1 MVYPRVDIKPLLDPV
16 CPDVLNHVNT
26 LWLTYTT
33 SWRDDNKWQAGLYE
47 NDPTHSGVATF
58 FQVWKPE
65 VYTSTMSY
73 QDNLDVLDR
82 IDEQIAGN
90 LAHMDAVIVVGD
102 QQTFDRMMKLK
113 RELGP
118 MYKHIIPF
126 NGEMHL
132 EAHFCHAG
140 WRLYWEPLLIG
151 FIPAAFP
158 QQKVLKQEWTVKDW
172 SHYDDFLMKFVNA
185 GIRHITSVCPE
196 GCLDVSLLF
205 YNCRNNATSTMYLHF
220 LLDFGVPYVGL
231 RQCLRKTSSF
241 ATRKEM
247 QVYYNLC
254 MHMCRTGKANKFLYA
269 MLCVHALYIYSNSV
283 PGLRKVWE
291 QMSTVS
297 LRGLQ
302 GRNIPIDHLIE
313 KVNKASKA
321 IVHGRPTAERIE
333 VLVKTLNVLMPVES
347 AYFRMMQ
354 TDPSEERKHWS
365 GKQDREQDICRVV
378 ETLNNIVGHT
388 WASMTRSRSDNGFRQ
403 GFPGVDPSDPW
414 ELVSDKQADWAS
426 YVDRHIADIGW

>member
-1 MVYPRVDIKPLLDPV
+1 M
-16 CPDVLNHVNT
+16 
-26 LWLTYTT
+26 
-33 SWRDDNKWQAGLYE
+33 
-47 NDPTHSGVATF
+47 
-58 FQVWKPE
+58 
-65 VYTSTMSY
+65 
-73 QDNLDVLDR
+73 
-82 IDEQIAGN
+82 
-90 LAHMDAVIVVGD
+90 
-102 QQTFDRMMKLK
+102 
-113 RELGP
+113 
-118 MYKHIIPF
+118 
-126 NGEMHL
+126 
-132 EAHFCHAG
+132 
-140 WRLYWEPLLIG
+140 
-151 FIPAAFP
+151 
-158 QQKVLKQEWTVKDW
+158 
-172 SHYDDFLMKFVNA
+172 
-185 GIRHITSVCPE
+185 
-196 GCLDVSLLF
+196 
-205 YNCRNNATSTMYLHF
+205 
-220 LLDFGVPYVGL
+220 
-231 RQCLRKTSSF
+231 
-241 ATRKEM
+241 
-247 QVYYNLC
+247 
-254 MHMCRTGKANKFLYA
+254 YA

-365 GKQDREQDICRVV
+365 GKQDRDQDICRVI